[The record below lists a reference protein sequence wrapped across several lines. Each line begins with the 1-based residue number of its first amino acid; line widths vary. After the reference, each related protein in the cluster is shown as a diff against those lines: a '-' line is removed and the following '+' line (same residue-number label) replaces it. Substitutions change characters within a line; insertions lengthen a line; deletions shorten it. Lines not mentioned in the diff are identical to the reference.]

1 MTGADDEE
9 AGGGGGVA
17 AIKVLEVVEIEVVEV
32 EVVEVEDPVGLVDE
46 DEVVDDVVGTTI
58 SPSKMGVLSVD
69 TEDCM

>member
-1 MTGADDEE
+1 MTGVDDEE

-17 AIKVLEVVEIEVVEV
+17 AIKVF